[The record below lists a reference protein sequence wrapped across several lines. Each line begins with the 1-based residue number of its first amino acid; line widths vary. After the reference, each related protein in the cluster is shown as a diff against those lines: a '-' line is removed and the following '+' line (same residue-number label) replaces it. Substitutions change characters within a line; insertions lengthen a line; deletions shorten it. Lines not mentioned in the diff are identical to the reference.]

1 MNTPDTKYKKYDDK
15 STSEED
21 GPLLFF
27 NYHEFT
33 VDDYNRMKYE
43 SETEGKALVVTHFP
57 NNDTTRW
64 SDEYAN
70 TRIVRVPRIFNTSD
84 ESDIVPQFSSY
95 ILGNEPA
102 AFTEKGKAPAT
113 KFSPIG
119 VYQGEM
125 FGSSSR
131 TPLVP
136 GLISEDCFLEIIANV
151 NRYLKDAFNPYSFWN
166 FKDNVLDMFSGTL
179 YSKVFCA
186 FIRESHCKRKLDDL
200 ERYVSQEVNLK
211 LLKDAPGVKV
221 ISPRRTGYLSVC
233 ITCFYRSPWDSNIA
247 GLGLFRP
254 STMAAIS

>member
-15 STSEED
+15 SASKED

-43 SETEGKALVVTHFP
+43 SETDGKALVVTHFP

-84 ESDIVPQFSSY
+84 ESDIIPQFSSY

-102 AFTEKGKAPAT
+102 AFTEKGKAPDT

-119 VYQGEM
+119 VYEGEM
-125 FGSSSR
+125 FGSLSR

-136 GLISEDCFLEIIANV
+136 GLISEECFLEIITNV

-179 YSKVFCA
+179 YSKVFCT

-211 LLKDAPGVKV
+211 LLKNAPDVKV
-221 ISPRRTGYLSVC
+221 MSPRRTGYLSVC
-233 ITCFYRSPWDSNIA
+233 ITCSIVHHWTRRLQVFVHSDLPQW
-247 GLGLFRP
+247 
-254 STMAAIS
+254 